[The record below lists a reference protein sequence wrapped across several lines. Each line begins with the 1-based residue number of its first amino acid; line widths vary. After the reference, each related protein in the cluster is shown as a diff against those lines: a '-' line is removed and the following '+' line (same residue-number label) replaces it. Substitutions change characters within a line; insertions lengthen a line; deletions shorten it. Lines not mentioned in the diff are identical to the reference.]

1 MENQITKILLLKV
14 GHLRFEI
21 YSPWNATTY
30 FFKTISSGMVTPVM
44 FEITGT
50 ILRYFAVNRTIGTI
64 ANRTR
69 YLKILF
75 FRNIIFSDLMVRNCS
90 KTRLDAVLSER
101 RSGDKVAYA

>member
-75 FRNIIFSDLMVRNCS
+75 LEI
-90 KTRLDAVLSER
+90 LSFPILWFETVQKR
-101 RSGDKVAYA
+101 G